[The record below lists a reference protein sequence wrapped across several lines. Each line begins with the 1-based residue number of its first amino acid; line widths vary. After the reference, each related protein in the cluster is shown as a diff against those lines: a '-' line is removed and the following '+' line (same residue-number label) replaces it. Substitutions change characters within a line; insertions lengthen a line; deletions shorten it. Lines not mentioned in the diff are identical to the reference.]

1 MSNRGNHA
9 WAGTVGVMVESAVDG
24 MIASLRAF
32 VADASPEQVSA
43 WRGELAILQREGA
56 VMIHHEPAS
65 SSDATVLEYQLP
77 REAGRRPDVILL
89 RPGILVVLEFKAT
102 AQMRRADLDQVHAYA
117 RDLRDYH
124 EHGHA
129 LRILPVLVLAG
140 AVGFK
145 REVDGVHAV
154 SADLLAAFLTGL
166 SRNASPSQPSLQ
178 QFLEGEYAPLPTLV
192 AAARLLFQ
200 NLSLPQIRRA
210 RSAGVDQ
217 TVHHIL
223 QGVKRAREERRRQ
236 LVLVTGVPGAG
247 KTLVG
252 LQVAHAA
259 ALEEGFRIGS
269 RRTRGS
275 PATFLSG
282 NGPLVQV
289 LQNALKSTAFV
300 QDMHRYIREYGIERT
315 DRQPWERVIVF
326 DEAQRAWDRAKLG
339 EFYEKRNLIEA
350 GSARSEPELLLDI
363 AGRVDGWAMVVAL
376 VGEGQAIHTGEEAG
390 LPGWIEAVRG
400 ARDRWEVEAPP
411 AVAALFEAGGL
422 TVVTNQALGLD
433 RSLRTQG
440 AEYLHLW
447 IQAVL
452 DRGDPDAA
460 RPLADSLRRDGF
472 PIYVTR
478 DLNAAKDYV
487 RQRFAGE
494 SDRRFGLLTSSK
506 ARNLVSYG
514 IDIDFQTMKRL
525 KVDAWFNDNP
535 ESLRSSC
542 QLAAAVTEFQC
553 QGLELDLPIV
563 CWGDDLYWQ
572 RGSGRWARRPERR
585 AQPAIRDPD
594 ALRRNAY
601 RVLLSRG
608 REGLVIFVPQAPS
621 ESMNDTAAFLESAGA
636 RTASAQLGAA

>member
-1 MSNRGNHA
+1 
-9 WAGTVGVMVESAVDG
+9 
-24 MIASLRAF
+24 
-32 VADASPEQVSA
+32 
-43 WRGELAILQREGA
+43 
-56 VMIHHEPAS
+56 
-65 SSDATVLEYQLP
+65 
-77 REAGRRPDVILL
+77 
-89 RPGILVVLEFKAT
+89 
-102 AQMRRADLDQVHAYA
+102 
-117 RDLRDYH
+117 
-124 EHGHA
+124 
-129 LRILPVLVLAG
+129 
-140 AVGFK
+140 
-145 REVDGVHAV
+145 
-154 SADLLAAFLTGL
+154 
-166 SRNASPSQPSLQ
+166 
-178 QFLEGEYAPLPTLV
+178 
-192 AAARLLFQ
+192 
-200 NLSLPQIRRA
+200 

-223 QGVKRAREERRRQ
+223 QGVRRARDERRRQ

-259 ALEEGFRIGS
+259 ALEEGFRIGT

-400 ARDRWEVEAPP
+400 ARDRWEIEAPP

-452 DRGDPDAA
+452 DRGDADAA
-460 RPLADSLRRDGF
+460 RLNLESSSEARLRIEIALAEALSTS
-472 PIYVTR
+472 IS
-478 DLNAAKDYV
+478 
-487 RQRFAGE
+487 E
-494 SDRRFGLLTSSK
+494 SDRVEADAMAQDIRRRSIEAFGDKSS
-506 ARNLVSYG
+506 LVAAC
-514 IDIDFQTMKRL
+514 
-525 KVDAWFNDNP
+525 DAIPKQFP
-535 ESLRSSC
+535 K
-542 QLAAAVTEFQC
+542 Q
-553 QGLELDLPIV
+553 
-563 CWGDDLYWQ
+563 
-572 RGSGRWARRPERR
+572 
-585 AQPAIRDPD
+585 
-594 ALRRNAY
+594 
-601 RVLLSRG
+601 
-608 REGLVIFVPQAPS
+608 
-621 ESMNDTAAFLESAGA
+621 
-636 RTASAQLGAA
+636 